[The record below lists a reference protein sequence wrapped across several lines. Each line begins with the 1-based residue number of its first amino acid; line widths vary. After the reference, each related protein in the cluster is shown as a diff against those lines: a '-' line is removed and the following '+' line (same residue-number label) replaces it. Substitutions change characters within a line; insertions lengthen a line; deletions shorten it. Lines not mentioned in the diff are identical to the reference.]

1 MSGGRLE
8 EMCIDE
14 GSREKNGSREEGVA
28 GVKGAG
34 ESGGGSSL
42 MCASW
47 LSRVSRTGGL
57 LSRSV
62 AWTRKKASTA
72 GCSTGGSNDK
82 EVTLYRLQHIN
93 PFFIIKLQKYNME
106 EEITRTCRTI
116 MVAQKSEAKA
126 EVRASLKP
134 KKNGIG
140 NQLYEDS
147 PGLKSKR
154 YQP

>member
-1 MSGGRLE
+1 
-8 EMCIDE
+8 MCIDE

-57 LSRSV
+57 LSLSV

-72 GCSTGGSNDK
+72 GCSTEGRNDR
-82 EVTLYRLQHIN
+82 EVTFYKLQHTKL
-93 PFFIIKLQKYNME
+93 FSFMIKLPKYNREDIME
-106 EEITRTCRTI
+106 TCRKTI
-116 MVAQKSEAKA
+116 TVA
-126 EVRASLKP
+126 
-134 KKNGIG
+134 
-140 NQLYEDS
+140 
-147 PGLKSKR
+147 
-154 YQP
+154 

>member
-1 MSGGRLE
+1 
-8 EMCIDE
+8 MCIDE

-34 ESGGGSSL
+34 ERGGGSSL

-72 GCSTGGSNDK
+72 GCSTGGRNDS
-82 EVTLYRLQHIN
+82 EVNFTNFNIETSFFFITRLQSTI
-93 PFFIIKLQKYNME
+93 QKN
-106 EEITRTCRTI
+106 T
-116 MVAQKSEAKA
+116 
-126 EVRASLKP
+126 
-134 KKNGIG
+134 
-140 NQLYEDS
+140 
-147 PGLKSKR
+147 
-154 YQP
+154 

>member
-1 MSGGRLE
+1 
-8 EMCIDE
+8 MCIDE

-42 MCASW
+42 ICASW

-72 GCSTGGSNDK
+72 GCSTEDRIERKVTFYFINFNIQTSSPSQSNFK
-82 EVTLYRLQHIN
+82 S
-93 PFFIIKLQKYNME
+93 
-106 EEITRTCRTI
+106 TI
-116 MVAQKSEAKA
+116 
-126 EVRASLKP
+126 
-134 KKNGIG
+134 
-140 NQLYEDS
+140 
-147 PGLKSKR
+147 
-154 YQP
+154 